1 LDHLVA
7 LRFVAERALRTQ
19 RTVYVD
25 VRAHTAQFI
34 RFLAAGGL
42 AAAANIG
49 SRILFS
55 QWVAL
60 PAAVVLAY
68 LVGMSVAF
76 TLMRR
81 YVFSAGRGGIRQQA
95 AIFVLV
101 NIAAVIQTLVVTLVL
116 AQFVLP
122 WAGVHSHVELIAHV
136 VGVGVP
142 LVTSFIGHKFWSFR

>member
-1 LDHLVA
+1 MHM
-7 LRFVAERALRTQ
+7 
-19 RTVYVD
+19 D

-49 SRILFS
+49 SRIIFS

-60 PAAVVLAY
+60 PVAVVLAY

-76 TLMRR
+76 ALMRR
-81 YVFSAGRGGIRQQA
+81 YVFSTGREGIRRQA
-95 AIFVLV
+95 TIFALV
-101 NIAAVIQTLVVTLVL
+101 NVAAVIQTLVVTLLL
-116 AQFVLP
+116 ARFLLP
-122 WAGVHSHVELIAHV
+122 WAGVRNQVELIAHV

-142 LVTSFIGHKFWSFR
+142 LVTSFIGHKYWSFR